1 MNIFNFGALFYQY
14 NIEQNCICKHI
25 YFGAYPTD
33 SQIEIME
40 KENINLIVNLTFEDE
55 KNINPYQTTIPVI
68 RYSIQDNH
76 IPTDYES
83 FSNLIILLCS
93 KITQNETMKIFIHC
107 KGGHGRSC
115 MVATCIIY
123 YLTKWLTRECVKY
136 ITEQHNSRMDM
147 SDRWKTIRSP
157 FTKIQKAFIYKFLN
171 PICILKAYTIGYQAG
186 FSSLS
191 LFNIQTDLGMFP
203 NIDSAYE
210 VYKNTYKEYS
220 DDQIIQYLT
229 RLKYTQHPELRIILL
244 STGIKHIF
252 DLSRYAYGGNLIG
265 KALMNYRQEIVLA
278 TTSVM

>member
-1 MNIFNFGALFYQY
+1 MSLFNFGALFYQH
-14 NIEQNCICKHI
+14 NCKHI

-33 SQIEIME
+33 SQIEHLE
-40 KENINLIVNLTFEDE
+40 KENTDFIINLTFEDE
-55 KNINPYQTTIPVI
+55 KHINPYQTVIPVI

-83 FSNLIILLCS
+83 FSSLIIWICS
-93 KITQNETMKIFIHC
+93 KIIQTESIKIFIHC

-123 YLTKWLTRECVKY
+123 YLTKWVTRECIKY
-136 ITEQHNSRMDM
+136 ITEQHNNRMDM

-157 FTKIQKAFIYKFLN
+157 FTKTQKAFIYKFLN

-191 LFNIQTDLGMFP
+191 LFSIQTDLGLFP
-203 NIDSAYE
+203 NIDSAFE
-210 VYKNTYKEYS
+210 AYKEKYK
-220 DDQIIQYLT
+220 DFTDEQIIQYLT

-252 DLSRYAYGGNLIG
+252 DLSRYAFGGNLIG
-265 KALMNYRQEIVLA
+265 KALMNYRQEIVLS
-278 TTSVM
+278 TRLII